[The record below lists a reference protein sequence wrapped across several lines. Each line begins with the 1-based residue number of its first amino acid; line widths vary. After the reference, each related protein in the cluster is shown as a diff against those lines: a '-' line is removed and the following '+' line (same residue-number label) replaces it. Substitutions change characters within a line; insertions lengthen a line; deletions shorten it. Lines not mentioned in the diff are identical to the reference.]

1 MCTYELLT
9 CSQSQYPVPT
19 PTNALRKSFK
29 KCGFSSFIIQTTI
42 FYNLHLEV
50 GHCTSVYDSFM
61 TLYFMT
67 EWLNPFSILRWFRV
81 YRLRWLHQWPVAVSP
96 LLLVSDENTGDGC
109 CVPSLHCCLT
119 PCQHLLILM
128 VVFILQIMPLHLKE
142 VEYPLKKMCF
152 SCNILHT

>member
-1 MCTYELLT
+1 MHQV
-9 CSQSQYPVPT
+9 SSSN
-19 PTNALRKSFK
+19 TN
-29 KCGFSSFIIQTTI
+29 KCIEEVFSKVWI
-42 FYNLHLEV
+42 FL
-50 GHCTSVYDSFM
+50 
-61 TLYFMT
+61 LYFSNYNILQFASWSGSLHFSLRQFYDFILYDWMA
-67 EWLNPFSILRWFRV
+67 PSFSILRWFRV

-109 CVPSLHCCLT
+109 CVPTLHCCLT

-152 SCNILHT
+152 SCNILHESVYIFSDGK